1 MHVSK
6 PTKMLPRG
14 FVPRRQLNLTK
25 NRRATLLLN
34 LAAIF
39 SFFLYGWLFFAIADW
54 LRSDLDSLNEV
65 AGAPFW
71 QLITIF
77 LLVLVLH
84 ELIHGLFFSVFTGE
98 APRLGVRGLYAFAG
112 APDWYIPRQQYLVIG
127 LAPFVLVTLGGLS
140 ALIFA
145 PLSAVP
151 LILFAITLNAAG
163 ASGDIFITGWL
174 LGEPDLLLVNDTGEI
189 FTMFAP
195 EAP

>member
-1 MHVSK
+1 MHAPK

-14 FVPRRQLNLTK
+14 FVPRRQLDLTK
-25 NRRATLLLN
+25 NHRATLLLN
-34 LAAIF
+34 LVAIL

-54 LRSDLDSLNEV
+54 IRSDLDSLNEV
-65 AGAPFW
+65 AGASFW
-71 QLITIF
+71 QLMATF

-127 LAPFVLVTLGGLS
+127 LAPFVLMSLGGLS
-140 ALIFA
+140 ALIFV
-145 PLSAVP
+145 PLPVVP

-195 EAP
+195 ETS